1 MFTGLVV
8 DVGTVLSVETKE
20 EGKYRRL
27 VIKSRYISRRI
38 RKGDSVAVNG
48 VCLTVVTYSRLYGT
62 FTVEVLYSSGEK
74 TNLSLLQKHDYV
86 NLELSLKVGDS
97 LGGHFVLG
105 HVESTGTIV
114 AITHKKED
122 AQKDVQSKH
131 AKEQQQTKE
140 LSYSEKNYFYSIYMS
155 QSMMQYMCPE
165 GSVTLDGISLTIAYI
180 DMHAQTITVNI
191 IPHTYHHTTLQY
203 RKQGDAINIEPDM
216 IIKHVS
222 NMLVSRYNNVINKRV

>member
-8 DVGTVLSVETKE
+8 DIGTVLSVDIKE

-27 VIKSRYISRRI
+27 VIKSRYISKRI

-62 FTVEVLYSSGEK
+62 FTVEVLYSSEEK
-74 TNLSLLQKHDYV
+74 TNLSLLQTHDYV

-105 HVESTGTIV
+105 HVESTGTIT

-122 AQKDVQSKH
+122 TYSKD

-140 LSYSEKNYFYSIYMS
+140 LPYSEKNYFYSIHMS

-180 DMHAQTITVNI
+180 DTQAQTIIVNI

-222 NMLVSRYNNVINKRV
+222 NMVVSHYNNVINKRV